1 MTKRHV
7 SLYNKNENPAPVS
20 VIKQELV
27 TMEQTEQGVRITRFK
42 RHFKP
47 DEILESFES
56 EPVLLSAERLF
67 TPISKNSEDKS

>member
-56 EPVLLSAERLF
+56 EPVLLSPERLF
-67 TPISKNSEDKS
+67 AATSQKSEDKS